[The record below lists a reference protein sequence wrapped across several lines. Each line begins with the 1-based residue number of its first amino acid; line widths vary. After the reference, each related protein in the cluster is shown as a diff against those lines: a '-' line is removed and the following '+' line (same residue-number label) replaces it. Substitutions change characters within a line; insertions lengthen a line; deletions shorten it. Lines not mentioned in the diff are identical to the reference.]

1 MENNE
6 LKIPEHVAIILD
18 GNGRW
23 AKKRGLKRSFGHK
36 AGSDN
41 LKKISKYIFSKGVK
55 ILSVFA
61 FSTEN
66 FKRDKEEVDFL
77 MNLFV
82 NDFRKLVKKDDD
94 VKIVFSG
101 RRENLRD
108 DVLKTIDDVT
118 EQTKNKTGHILNI
131 CLNFGGRA
139 DIVDATKKIVLDVQ
153 NGNIDVDKID
163 EELFGK
169 YLYNNIPNIDLLI
182 RTSGEVRISNFMLYQ
197 SAYAEMYFPDT
208 LFPDFD
214 KKEFDK
220 AILAYNNR
228 DRRFGGIKDENKNN

>member
-1 MENNE
+1 MENE

-41 LKKISKYIFSKGVK
+41 LKKISRYIFSKGVK
-55 ILSVFA
+55 ILSVFV

-66 FKRDKEEVDFL
+66 FKRDKDEVDFL

-82 NDFRKLVKKDDD
+82 HDFRKLVKDKDDI
-94 VKIVFSG
+94 KIVFSG
-101 RRENLRD
+101 RRDNLRS

-118 EQTKNKTGHILNI
+118 EKTKNKTGHILNV

-139 DIVDATKKIVLDVQ
+139 DIVDATKKIVNDVIE
-153 NGNIDVDKID
+153 NKISKD
-163 EELFGK
+163 DINEEIFGK
-169 YLYNNIPNIDLLI
+169 YLYNSISDIDLLI

-197 SAYAEMYFPDT
+197 LAYAEMYFPNVY
-208 LFPDFD
+208 FPDFD
-214 KKEFDK
+214 NKEFDK

-228 DRRFGGIKDENKNN
+228 ERRFGGIIDENKNN